1 MRSATTTRR
10 PSSNSDRLSRC
21 SKADRE
27 SRNRLTDHR
36 RGDGARRCRNTWM
49 RRLRERSKRIGLLV
63 EPAALFPGLGEHLP
77 QRDRNPKAPSPTVGT
92 ETRKPASPSRKSGR
106 LAVLLPSVAKN
117 ADKMRDG
124 HHRSATHFSAF
135 SGDRAAAANPKGD
148 PRWSF
153 LCRRSTVCGYD
164 TIAGSR
170 KVGRLPETRTRG
182 QTATSRRITL
192 PVALRGSRSRVIRH
206 TVGTL

>member
-106 LAVLLPSVAKN
+106 LAVLLPSVATN
-117 ADKMRDG
+117 ADKCATGITDPQPTSP
-124 HHRSATHFSAF
+124 HSAAIVRPRQTR
-135 SGDRAAAANPKGD
+135 RATPVGASSVVAAQYVATTPSQVVG
-148 PRWSF
+148 RWGGF
-153 LCRRSTVCGYD
+153 RKRARGVRQRRR
-164 TIAGSR
+164 AGS
-170 KVGRLPETRTRG
+170 PC
-182 QTATSRRITL
+182 
-192 PVALRGSRSRVIRH
+192 RSRCGAADR
-206 TVGTL
+206 G